1 MTKMLINPYIA
12 EEQIRKSYV
21 QYNEGELV
29 GWFTHTVETSR
40 YKNFIEGKLEG
51 TGVRGRRKNVY

>member
-1 MTKMLINPYIA
+1 MLINPYIA
-12 EEQIRKSYV
+12 EEQTGKSYV

-29 GWFTHTVETSR
+29 GWFTRTVGAAL

-51 TGVRGRRKNVY
+51 TGVRGRRKNIY